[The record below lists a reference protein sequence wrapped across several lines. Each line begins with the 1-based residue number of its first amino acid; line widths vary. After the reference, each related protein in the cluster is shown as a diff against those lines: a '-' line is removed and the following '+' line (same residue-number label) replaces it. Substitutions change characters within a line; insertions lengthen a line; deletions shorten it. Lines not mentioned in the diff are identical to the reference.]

1 MGNITS
7 TLATTCDC
15 CISRAEHHDVVP
27 IDSDAASPEIDPAD
41 GIGTSLRVFPG
52 SIGSRASRHKLQEGG
67 LAPVQRRKVNNRHD
81 LRSEA
86 FHRSV
91 APTSDADCSLGIKG
105 ETHGKSTGGCS
116 AEASN
121 EVQSSGSSFTTRVE
135 FPDVVPARTNGAG
148 AREVTEC
155 TIPDQEET
163 TDILDDLKID
173 LAADG
178 GSSTTAQTDDDL
190 SNDVSE
196 ALELF
201 RSVNVAG
208 RSSLN
213 ATADQDE
220 DVMEML
226 KILEVLDKDEV
237 LSQGDVSTELD
248 NERDTSLSCFSNAES
263 DCGKSP
269 ISSSRSQQRPGP
281 WTWEAH
287 EIRNRLRSTSSLAFD
302 KSNRRKSAEKP
313 NEIAMVRAKLRSAQS
328 PRIPEKPIGFMP
340 PESSQGAKAER
351 LLLMLRSRPE
361 LLKHLNA
368 KVAWKE

>member
-15 CISRAEHHDVVP
+15 CISRGEYDDVVP
-27 IDSDAASPEIDPAD
+27 IDSDVASPEIDPAD

-52 SIGSRASRHKLQEGG
+52 STGSRASRHKVQEGG
-67 LAPVQRRKVNNRHD
+67 LAPLQRRKVNNRRD

-91 APTSDADCSLGIKG
+91 APTSEADSSWRIK
-105 ETHGKSTGGCS
+105 GCS
-116 AEASN
+116 AEPSN

-163 TDILDDLKID
+163 ADILEDLKID

-178 GSSTTAQTDDDL
+178 GSFTEAQTDDDL
-190 SNDVSE
+190 YNDVSE

-201 RSVNVAG
+201 RSVNVVG
-208 RSSLN
+208 RSSLS
-213 ATADQDE
+213 ASADQDE

-287 EIRNRLRSTSSLAFD
+287 EVRNRLRSTSSLVFD

-351 LLLMLRSRPE
+351 LLLMLRSRPG

-368 KVAWKE
+368 KVASKE